1 MMRILISGGKYLR
14 RTWPFGDRVLA
25 KFHTNLISDQL
36 TIWSKSESKH
46 NLGDFHWQFNTLAW
60 RFLRVKF
67 LWGGDFKFLYFS
79 LIPDLLEH
87 LDVPDPSKNS
97 VDQPT
102 QADMS
107 DATTSTPTPAST
119 DMSVFLLSNQ
129 AVRRDVTKTLQNQVP
144 LLTAWERFCDDLDIP
159 KGELITCKQQ
169 YSNGCMTNY
178 ALLNHILSLWGSRE
192 GSEGNVANLIKVL
205 RSGEFLDSESK
216 WLICILNCVLRI
228 LQYFIWFAVL
238 ILCKN
243 FQTKSNANSRPGR

>member
-1 MMRILISGGKYLR
+1 MSQFPIAAVVKILIHDPTLSRGSNEFAKLLGIDAVARDKIRSNHTLGTNTSTNYYTELLENWAGRLGKDATVGKLR
-14 RTWPFGDRVLA
+14 GILEQGEFQSA
-25 KFHTNLISDQL
+25 
-36 TIWSKSESKH
+36 
-46 NLGDFHWQFNTLAW
+46 A
-60 RFLRVKF
+60 
-67 LWGGDFKFLYFS
+67 
-79 LIPDLLEH
+79 DLLEH

-205 RSGEFLDSESK
+205 RSGEFLDSENK
-216 WLICILNCVLRI
+216 IKCK
-228 LQYFIWFAVL
+228 FASWP
-238 ILCKN
+238 IS
-243 FQTKSNANSRPGR
+243 QQ